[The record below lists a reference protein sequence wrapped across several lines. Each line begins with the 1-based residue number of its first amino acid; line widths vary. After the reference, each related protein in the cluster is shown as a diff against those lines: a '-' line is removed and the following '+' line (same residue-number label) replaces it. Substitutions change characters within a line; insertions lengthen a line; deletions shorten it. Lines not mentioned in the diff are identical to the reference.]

1 MKKAF
6 RDAYNRELALLYE
19 RSAEFAKDYPGI
31 ADRLGGLVRENLDP
45 AVAGLLEGT
54 AFMAAR
60 VQLKMQEEFRTFSAE
75 LLNQIFPDALCPTP
89 SVMLV
94 QGNPPFDNKDLVEG
108 LHFPAGSY
116 LDARF
121 VDADQRVSCR
131 FRLCAPLSIWPLKIG
146 KTTYH
151 ASPAP
156 FLAAGEAEVARGTKG
171 GLHMTILRPTS
182 DTDDKP
188 GGPLSELTVDELPI
202 YIAGDL
208 PDACAIYEQIF
219 CDLKRASLR
228 YLDKNGDPVFVRL
241 DKRSIQQVGFD
252 DNDHL
257 FPRRG
262 HMFEGFS
269 RLREAFVFPRK
280 MLGFRLTGL
289 KPILSRIAASE
300 VQLLLEFGHA
310 NQGLAARVEAADFTL
325 HTAPAINLFEEP
337 ASQIRLD
344 EKRTEYVVTPDSS
357 PLTHYE
363 IYQITSVNAY
373 YADLSSKVPVNP
385 LYAVP
390 QGVGKPRQALYY
402 TSRTRQRRPTAKE
415 RRFGATQRYR
425 GTETFISI
433 YEPPETGS
441 QGRAQRLQVRTL
453 CSNRHLPEYLP
464 IAQSRD
470 DFHMCDD
477 VSVSLACVAG
487 PTPPRDS
494 LTEIDSNAAHRHSAG
509 DNHWR
514 LISYLSLSQFTIDG
528 NDSIAPADSLRE
540 MLMLFADL
548 SDAVTETQ
556 LQGLREVTTRPIVRS
571 ILRSGSYHAARGIE
585 IKITF
590 DESAFEGSGVIILGA
605 VLDRFLAEYA
615 AVNSF
620 TQTIIATQERGII
633 NTFPPRTGS
642 GPLI

>member
-6 RDAYNRELALLYE
+6 RDAYNRELAILYE
-19 RSAEFAKDYPGI
+19 RSADFAKDYPGI

-45 AVAGLLEGT
+45 AVAGLLEGS

-60 VQLKMQEEFRTFSAE
+60 VQLKMQEEFRTFTDE
-75 LLNQIFPDALCPTP
+75 LLRQVFPDALRPTP

-94 QGNPPFDNKDLVEG
+94 EGNPPFDNKDLVDG
-108 LHFPAGSY
+108 LHFDAGSY

-131 FRLCAPLSIWPLKIG
+131 FRLCAPLSIWPLKVAAA
-146 KTTYH
+146 TYH

-156 FLAAGEAEVARGTKG
+156 FLAAGEAEVAAGTKG
-171 GLHMTILRPTS
+171 GLQMTVLRPS
-182 DTDDKP
+182 SATDDTP
-188 GGPLSELTVDELPI
+188 GGPISDISADVLPF
-202 YIAGDL
+202 YLIADL
-208 PDACAIYEQIF
+208 PDAAALYEQIF
-219 CDLKRASLR
+219 CDLKRASIR
-228 YLDKNGDPVFVRL
+228 YLDPHGDPVFIRL
-241 DKRSIQQVGFD
+241 DPRSVQQVGFD
-252 DNDHL
+252 EDNYL
-257 FPRRG
+257 FPRQG
-262 HMFEGFS
+262 HMFDGFA

-280 MLGFRLTGL
+280 MLGFQLTGL
-289 KPILSRIAASE
+289 KNILPRIPTGE
-300 VQLLLEFGHA
+300 FQILFEFGRANRSLASRLGPEAFSLHA
-310 NQGLAARVEAADFTL
+310 
-325 HTAPAINLFEEP
+325 APAINLFEEP

-363 IYQITSVNAY
+363 IYQVTAVDAY
-373 YADLSSKVPVNP
+373 YADLSSKVRVHP
-385 LYAVP
+385 LYGVP

-402 TSRTRQRRPTAKE
+402 TTRTRQRRLTAKE

-425 GTETFISI
+425 GTETFISV
-433 YEPPETGS
+433 YEPPETGA
-441 QGRAQRLQVRTL
+441 QGRAQRLQIRTM

-487 PTPPRDS
+487 PTAPMDS
-494 LTEIDSNAAHRHSAG
+494 LSQIERDAAHRHTAG
-509 DNHWR
+509 DNNWR
-514 LISYLSLSQFTIDG
+514 LISYLSLSQFTLDG
-528 NDSIAPADSLRE
+528 NDAVAAADSLRE
-540 MLMLFADL
+540 MLALFADL
-548 SDAVTETQ
+548 SDTVTETQ

-571 ILRSGSYHAARGIE
+571 ILRSGSYHAARGVE
-585 IKITF
+585 VRITF
-590 DESAFEGSGVIILGA
+590 DESAFEGSGIIILGA

-620 TQTIIATQERGII
+620 TQTIIASEERGDIT
-633 NTFPPRTGS
+633 TFPPRTGS

>member
-1 MKKAF
+1 MKKSF

-60 VQLKMQEEFRTFSAE
+60 VQLKMQEEYRTFTNE
-75 LLNQIFPDALCPTP
+75 LLTQIFPDALAPTP

-94 QGNPPFDNKDLVEG
+94 SANPPFDNKDLVEG
-108 LHFPAGSY
+108 LHFPPGAY

-131 FRLCAPLSIWPLKIG
+131 FRLCAPMTVWPLAIG
-146 KTTYH
+146 GAKYH

-156 FLAAGEAEVARGTKG
+156 FLAAGESEVVEGTKG
-171 GLHMTILRPTS
+171 GLQLTIARPTS
-182 DTDDKP
+182 ATDDSP
-188 GGPLSELTVDELPI
+188 GGPISELLTDTLPI
-202 YIAGDL
+202 YLINDI
-208 PDACAIYEQIF
+208 PDASALYEQIF
-219 CDLKRASLR
+219 CDLKRASIR
-228 YLDKNGDPVFVRL
+228 YLDQNGDAVFVRL
-241 DKRSIQQVGFD
+241 DPKCIEQVGFD
-252 DNDHL
+252 DEEHL

-262 HMFEGFS
+262 HMFDGFA

-280 MLGFRLTGL
+280 ILGFRLTGL
-289 KPILSRIAASE
+289 KNILPQIKESQF
-300 VQLLLEFGHA
+300 QLMLEFGHV
-310 NQGLAARVEAADFTL
+310 NQGLSARLKPEAFAL
-325 HTAPAINLFEEP
+325 NTAPAVNLFEEP

-344 EKRTEYVVTPDSS
+344 QKRTEYVVTPDSS

-363 IYQITSVNAY
+363 IYQIESVSAY
-373 YADLSSKVPVNP
+373 YADLSSKVPVSP

-390 QGVGKPRQALYY
+390 KDVRKPRQALYF
-402 TSRTRQRRPTAKE
+402 TDNTRRRRPTAKE
-415 RRFGATQRYR
+415 QRFGATQRYR
-425 GTETFISI
+425 GTETFVSI

-441 QGRAQRLQVRTL
+441 QGRAQRLQIRTL

-464 IAQSRD
+464 IAQSKD

-487 PTPPRDS
+487 PTAPQDS
-494 LTEIDSNAAHRHSAG
+494 LSELEKNGAHRHNAG
-509 DNHWR
+509 DNNWR
-514 LISYLSLSQFTIDG
+514 LISYLSLSQFTLDG
-528 NDSIAPADSLRE
+528 NDSIGAADALRE
-540 MLMLFADL
+540 MLSLFADL
-548 SDAVTETQ
+548 SDTITESQ
-556 LQGLREVTTRPIVRS
+556 LQGIAQVVTRPVTRS
-571 ILRSGSYHAARGIE
+571 VLRAGSYHAARGVE
-585 IKITF
+585 VKIVF
-590 DESAFEGSGVIILGA
+590 DESAFEGSGIIILGA

-615 AVNSF
+615 AVNTF
-620 TQTIIATQERGII
+620 TQTKLASEERGDIHI
-633 NTFPPRTGS
+633 FPPRTGN